1 MSKNDELIDDLRKLV
16 ESFSECSENNVRKG
30 TEDDGFYEGVAV
42 GRVRSAHELAELV
55 EEYE

>member
-42 GRVRSAHELAELV
+42 GRVRSKH
-55 EEYE
+55 